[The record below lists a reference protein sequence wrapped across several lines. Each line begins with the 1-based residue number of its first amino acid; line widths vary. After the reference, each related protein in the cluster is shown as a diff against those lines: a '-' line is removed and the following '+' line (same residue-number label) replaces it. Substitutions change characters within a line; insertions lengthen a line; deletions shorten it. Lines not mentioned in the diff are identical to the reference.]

1 VNVLKQV
8 GWPKNVIRWPK
19 KGRLAGR
26 APILFPFM
34 MILHRLSLGLLV
46 LGSVARGVLAA
57 GFQFSTISVPPDVLL
72 TFRQTGG
79 SSDLIVNIGKAN
91 RFYGATPGS
100 RIPITEFTADQ
111 LSRAFPSLDGLSFSV
126 LSAVRVG
133 TDTNLPVQTIWVTRP
148 RTEEA
153 PEVQSDPWARR
164 SSSQLGLAAARIATI
179 GNTSATRGAGLPEG
193 PTNSASVILLPTSDS
208 PLSTEMGSGNL
219 RGTFQ
224 GIVELTTS
232 STFVESGG
240 VARSDFYELRP
251 GTGLATHLGYFELTS
266 TGGVAFVAAGGVL
279 PPLGT
284 PVIRGL
290 VRSGSTNSIAF
301 SSEAGGRYTLER
313 AAGLGLAPSEWVPVA
328 GPVTSTGGDMVLT
341 DVIDQPGAFYRVR
354 GQR

>member
-1 VNVLKQV
+1 
-8 GWPKNVIRWPK
+8 
-19 KGRLAGR
+19 
-26 APILFPFM
+26 
-34 MILHRLSLGLLV
+34 MIPHRISLGLLL

-57 GFQFSTISVPPDVLL
+57 GFQFSTVSVPPDVLL

-79 SSDLIVNIGKAN
+79 SSDLIVNIGKAD

-100 RIPITEFTADQ
+100 RIPITEFTESQ
-111 LSRAFPSLDGLSFSV
+111 LSRAFPSLNGLSFSV

-133 TDTNLPVQTIWVTRP
+133 TDTNLPLQTMWATRA
-148 RTEEA
+148 RAEA
-153 PEVQSDPWARR
+153 TPEVQSAPWTRR
-164 SSSQLGLAAARIATI
+164 SSSQLGLAAGRIATI

-193 PTNSASVILLPTSDS
+193 PDNTASAILLPTSNS
-208 PLSTEMGSGNL
+208 PLTTEMGTGNL
-219 RGTFQ
+219 RGNFQ
-224 GIVELTTS
+224 GIVELTTP
-232 STFVESGG
+232 STFVESSG

-251 GTGLATHLGYFELTS
+251 GSGPATYLGYFELTS
-266 TGGVAFVAAGGVL
+266 TGGVTFVAAGGVL